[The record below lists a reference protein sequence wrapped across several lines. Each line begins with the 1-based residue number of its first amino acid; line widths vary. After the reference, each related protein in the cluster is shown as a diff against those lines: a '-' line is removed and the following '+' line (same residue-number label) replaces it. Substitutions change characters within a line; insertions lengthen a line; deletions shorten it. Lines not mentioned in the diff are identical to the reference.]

1 MNQEQDIQRLLNA
14 MAESEVP
21 DGSLDLAAR
30 VRQQSPAP
38 RLAMARRSR
47 RRVFRPVL
55 ALGLLALVA
64 FGAWLLPFRAASVSA
79 QEALQRAEHATAF
92 GLDGVDSFHGVLEVA
107 VPATGD
113 VTREEI
119 WIKQPGQLRK
129 ELIWPDAVYETH
141 LLDGDAAWAWTSPG
155 PDSSVVDGTISRLAP
170 ADLAGALHVVPNPSA
185 SLDTP
190 DQPDAGLC
198 AQPGDQLSLLG
209 EETQLGRPTLVIECV
224 IGPSDANAGTRL
236 KLWIDKQ
243 IFVVIKYE
251 HYESTGE
258 LFVESHFTQF
268 ELNPAIPAERFALPA
283 GAPIEGDS

>member
-1 MNQEQDIQRLLNA
+1 MNQEQDIQRLLSA
-14 MAESEVP
+14 LAESEVP
-21 DGSLDLAAR
+21 DGTLDLAAR

-38 RLAMARRSR
+38 PIAVARRSR
-47 RRVFRPVL
+47 VFRPAL
-55 ALGLLALVA
+55 AALTLLALVA

-92 GLDGVDSFHGVLEVA
+92 GLDGVDSFHGVLEIA

-141 LLDGDAAWAWTSPG
+141 LLDGESAWAWTSPG
-155 PDSSVVDGTISRLAP
+155 PDSNVVDGTIMRLTP
-170 ADLAGALHVVPNPSA
+170 GDLAGALHVVPNPSA

-190 DQPDAGLC
+190 DQPNAGLC

-209 EETQLGRPTLVIECV
+209 EETQLGRPTLLIECV
-224 IGPSDANAGTRL
+224 IGPADANAGTRL

-243 IFVVIKYE
+243 VFVVIKYE

-283 GAPIEGDS
+283 GASIEGDS